1 MIISYERF
9 LEKRDSYVSSAKR
22 ELVEDNILPIGI
34 SADEIKELKEGMRK
48 RKILDLIC
56 EKARKLDRVVPNAP
70 VVPACGGQAMDP
82 GTKNV
87 PIV

>member
-1 MIISYERF
+1 MIISYERL
-9 LEKRDSYVSSAKR
+9 LEKSDSYGRSAKR

-56 EKARKLDRVVPNAP
+56 EKARKLDW
-70 VVPACGGQAMDP
+70 
-82 GTKNV
+82 
-87 PIV
+87 